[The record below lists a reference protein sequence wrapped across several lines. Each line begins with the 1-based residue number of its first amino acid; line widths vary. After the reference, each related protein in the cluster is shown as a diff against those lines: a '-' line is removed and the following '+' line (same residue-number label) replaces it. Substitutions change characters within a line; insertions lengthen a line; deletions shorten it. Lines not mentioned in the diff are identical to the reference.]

1 VGLATHNPGGQLRF
15 GISAT
20 AASAVL
26 YSAVVLFGV
35 SSASPLALDSDSDR
49 GGSVVLIPAHDT
61 AVSGPEQRLPQAS
74 PGPVRHHAGPAA
86 RAPRV
91 GVGSRSSASRP
102 TSAPVQPSNPA
113 SPRTTESQQA
123 KPKPTTTSAPPPP
136 STALEVTAP
145 TLPELPLPEP
155 TLPTVTVPTL
165 PVQLPETPALPQLPG
180 LDLPG

>member
-35 SSASPLALDSDSDR
+35 SSASPLALDSNSDR
-49 GGSVVLIPAHDT
+49 GGSVVLVPAHDT
-61 AVSGPEQRLPQAS
+61 AVSGPEQKLPQAS
-74 PGPVRHHAGPAA
+74 PGPVRHHAGQVV

-91 GVGSRSSASRP
+91 GVGSRSSAPRP
-102 TSAPVQPSNPA
+102 TSGPTQPSNPA
-113 SPRTTESQQA
+113 SPRTTESQPA
-123 KPKPTTTSAPPPP
+123 KPTSTSAPT
-136 STALEVTAP
+136 STVVEVTAP
-145 TLPELPLPEP
+145 TLPEP
-155 TLPTVTVPTL
+155 TLPTVTLPTL
-165 PVQLPETPALPQLPG
+165 PVELPETPALPQLPG

>member
-20 AASAVL
+20 APSAVL

-49 GGSVVLIPAHDT
+49 GGSVVLVPAHDT
-61 AVSGPEQRLPQAS
+61 AVPGPEQKLPQAS
-74 PGPVRHHAGPAA
+74 PGPVRHHAGPAV

-91 GVGSRSSASRP
+91 GVGSRSSAPRS
-102 TSAPVQPSNPA
+102 TSAPAQPSTPA
-113 SPRTTESQQA
+113 SPRTTESQ
-123 KPKPTTTSAPPPP
+123 PTKPTSTGTPTSTVVA
-136 STALEVTAP
+136 VTAP
-145 TLPELPLPEP
+145 TLPDLPLPEP
-155 TLPTVTVPTL
+155 TLPTVPLPTL
-165 PVQLPETPALPQLPG
+165 PVELPETPALPQLPG